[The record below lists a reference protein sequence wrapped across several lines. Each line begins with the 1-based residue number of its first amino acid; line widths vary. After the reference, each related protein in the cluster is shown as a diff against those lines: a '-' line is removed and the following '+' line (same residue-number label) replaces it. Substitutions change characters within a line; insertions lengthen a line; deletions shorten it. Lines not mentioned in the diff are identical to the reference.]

1 MVVAEPTSATAT
13 RSVLFDAGGRAWSLP
28 SMHWPTAAP
37 PTGSSGTGGGSCTHT
52 GLVVAGD
59 LVCDKENETAQ
70 SVWRLLVYD
79 LIALHG
85 KACGNQPLHK
95 RLALLTSEVIGP
107 RKAIP
112 AVGTEMLR
120 VRAKD
125 CFRLKYVPY
134 LLRQF
139 KSKLSHQVRGL
150 VFLES
155 NALFKTGTSAA
166 IAYDWYRS
174 GHGRTIVD
182 EVDLVAFAEA
192 NFK

>member
-1 MVVAEPTSATAT
+1 
-13 RSVLFDAGGRAWSLP
+13 
-28 SMHWPTAAP
+28 
-37 PTGSSGTGGGSCTHT
+37 
-52 GLVVAGD
+52 
-59 LVCDKENETAQ
+59 
-70 SVWRLLVYD
+70 
-79 LIALHG
+79 
-85 KACGNQPLHK
+85 
-95 RLALLTSEVIGP
+95 
-107 RKAIP
+107 
-112 AVGTEMLR
+112 MLR